1 MTTITFD
8 TLKYVK
14 TLKAA
19 GFDEQQAEALA
30 EAQAEVNEKSL
41 SSLVTEAKLEKELVP
56 IRTDLVLLKWMMG
69 IQLAGVMALILK
81 SFFPH

>member
-1 MTTITFD
+1 MTAITFD

-19 GFDEQQAEALA
+19 GFDERQAEALA

-41 SSLVTEAKLEKELVP
+41 SNLVTEAKLEKELAP

-69 IQLAGVMALILK
+69 IQMTGVMALILK
-81 SFFPH
+81 TFFPH

>member
-1 MTTITFD
+1 MTAITFD
-8 TLKYVK
+8 TLKYANR
-14 TLKAA
+14 LKAA
-19 GFDEQQAEALA
+19 GFESKQAEALA

-41 SSLVTEAKLEKELVP
+41 SNLVTEAKLEKELAP

-69 IQLAGVMALILK
+69 IQMTGVMALILK